1 MTGVSVVRPRTR
13 RDLVNIL
20 LILVFAGMIGTV
32 VLRRI
37 LLHPLSPK
45 ERQEQQDQAKEAS
58 QSPGRPE
65 DFAAQQQDR
74 LKKATEKAEEER
86 KQALTAAAKAA
97 SAAGAA
103 SPKGPGLV
111 VAGTVGAP
119 GGGNSPLPAD
129 YQVPPT
135 ATSVAND
142 SSRVAAEKDK
152 NPFANISLAAYEAS
166 DDEGQSAKSSL
177 PPSVT
182 DALNNLLPKGGA
194 SNSTEAPLESA
205 IKGLADTAKSGG
217 TGQTQNVTGAGPKN
231 TQWLANEQKSDN
243 ESAEPLSAKRLASPY
258 TLQAPGRIFVVA
270 LTGFNSTLPAEADAL
285 VTDDIYDNIPGVGTH
300 LLIRKGSKLALHPN
314 TDIARGQ
321 DRMMMAFTRLILYGG
336 ATVNLG
342 AMGGSDTQ
350 GVGGIPADTDSHLL
364 RRFGAATL
372 LAGVSAL
379 AERSTSTGG
388 VSVNL
393 GSSVESSSETAIS
406 QLMTSVLGDSVNIQ
420 DTLTIKPGQRM
431 TVVVNKDLY
440 LPPDITGNAP

>member
-1 MTGVSVVRPRTR
+1 MSGISVIRPRTR
-13 RDLVNIL
+13 RDLVKLL

-45 ERQEQQDQAKEAS
+45 ERQEQQEQTKEAS

-65 DFAAQQQDR
+65 DFATQQQDR
-74 LKKATEKAEEER
+74 LKKATEKAEADR
-86 KQALTAAAKAA
+86 KQALAAVAKTA
-97 SAAGAA
+97 SAAAAVPKGYGGTMAGAA
-103 SPKGPGLV
+103 
-111 VAGTVGAP
+111 ATP
-119 GGGNSPLPAD
+119 GGTISSPLPAG

-135 ATSVAND
+135 ANSVAND
-142 SSRVAAEKDK
+142 TGRLAAEKEK
-152 NPFANISLAAYEAS
+152 NIYANVSLAAYEAS
-166 DDEGQSAKSSL
+166 DDDNQSNKPGL
-177 PPSVT
+177 PSSVT

-194 SNSTEAPLESA
+194 GNSTEAPLESA
-205 IKGLADTAKSGG
+205 LKGLADIGKPGG
-217 TGQTQNVTGAGPKN
+217 AGQTPTANGVGPKN

-243 ESAEPLSAKRLASPY
+243 ESAEPLSAKKLASPY
-258 TLQAPGRIFVVA
+258 TLQGPGTISVVA
-270 LTGFNSTLPAEADAL
+270 LTGFNSSLPAEASAL
-285 VTDDIYDNIPGVGTH
+285 VTDDVYDNVPGAGTH
-300 LLIRKGSKLALHPN
+300 LLIRKGSRLALHPN

-321 DRMMMAFTRLILYGG
+321 NRMMMAFTRLILYGG

-342 AMGGSDTQ
+342 AMGGSDPQ
-350 GVGGIPADTDSHLL
+350 GVGGIPSDTDSHLF

-372 LAGVSAL
+372 LAGVSTL
-379 AERSTSTGG
+379 AQRATSSGG

-393 GSSVESSSETAIS
+393 GSSVESSSETALS